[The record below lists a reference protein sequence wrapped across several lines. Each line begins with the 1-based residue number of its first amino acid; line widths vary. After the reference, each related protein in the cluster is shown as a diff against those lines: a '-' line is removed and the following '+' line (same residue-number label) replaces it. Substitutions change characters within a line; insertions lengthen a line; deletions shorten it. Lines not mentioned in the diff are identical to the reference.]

1 MPLLKRKPV
10 LYHPLPSLNS
20 IIQPISSSTRDTDG
34 PNTTPSTIAGGG
46 TDTPPPPPTAKG
58 KKKKE
63 KEKVDVDSE
72 STSAIGQG
80 EEGSGSGSGWVAPD
94 ADNDNDQLRLLSRVF
109 EDGFTKGLGQA
120 VIKGKKAGTVIVN
133 GPLNWEGSEPEGR
146 GGGQES
152 GGRGQSEDRVKQEEE
167 AFNTPTDGPGIENGS
182 ANADGNGHA
191 KGEMLPPALPLTIP
205 AHAESWK
212 ITDMEVYYIPETGEI
227 FTDYE

>member
-10 LYHPLPSLNS
+10 LYHPLPSLNT

-46 TDTPPPPPTAKG
+46 GTPPPPPTAKG

-63 KEKVDVDSE
+63 KEKVDIDSE

-94 ADNDNDQLRLLSRVF
+94 ADNDHDQLRLLSRVF

-133 GPLNWEGSEPEGR
+133 GPLNWEAQGSEVAG
-146 GGGQES
+146 ES
-152 GGRGQSEDRVKQEEE
+152 GGRGQERGTEEGVKKDEEEEEE
-167 AFNTPTDGPGIENGS
+167 AFNTNGLGHKMENGNGS
-182 ANADGNGHA
+182 GHA
-191 KGEMLPPALPLTIP
+191 KGEMLPPAIPLTTP